1 MQTVKEGSLVVRGR
15 LDATSESLDTAG
27 PELEYSKYVDGDV
40 TFIRVNLA
48 SGDWATHS
56 LDVQYEI
63 TNAVCRSKH
72 ALLPSGALRI
82 FPRFP
87 ELCTSPHDFLSSDSR
102 HFGSTYSSS
111 AQDQGTVLHQFHAP
125 WSNWWKIPV
134 RSPIR

>member
-1 MQTVKEGSLVVRGR
+1 MQTIKEGSLVVRGR

-72 ALLPSGALRI
+72 ALLPSGA
-82 FPRFP
+82 
-87 ELCTSPHDFLSSDSR
+87 CASSHDFP
-102 HFGSTYSSS
+102 SS
-111 AQDQGTVLHQFHAP
+111 AHLPTIF
-125 WSNWWKIPV
+125 
-134 RSPIR
+134 